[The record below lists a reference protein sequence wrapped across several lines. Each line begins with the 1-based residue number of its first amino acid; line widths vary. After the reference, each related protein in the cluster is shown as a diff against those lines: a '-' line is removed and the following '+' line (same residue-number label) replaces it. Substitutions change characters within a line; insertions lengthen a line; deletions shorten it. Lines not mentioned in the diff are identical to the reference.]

1 MIKSEQASLSVIRIA
16 VITLIAMCILSVSVL
31 ASSTGVKNVKIVLA
45 DNCEIDVLT
54 TKSVVS
60 DILEENRIMV
70 LPEENVVPNLDS
82 EIQDNYFKIVIT
94 GRTQDA
100 YSVVASSEEDGNV
113 RLDKLLS
120 SYNTIIEK
128 IVTLEEKIP
137 YETVMKDAS
146 GMHEGMAT
154 AVLKQGEE
162 GLKKST
168 YKIKY
173 QNDIEIGRTLISE
186 EIIKQPV
193 NKIIQVT
200 AVTARSSE
208 EKSKVHITVPAPNDT
223 TLAGK
228 VEGIQ
233 PTIKTMNASAYT
245 ASECGKSA
253 NSPGYGRTASGE
265 KASSWYTIAA
275 GKSYPMGTIMYIP
288 YFKSSPNGG
297 WFVVQDRGS
306 AISNNKI
313 DIYMST
319 YNECVTFGRRNLE
332 CYIYRVD

>member
-16 VITLIAMCILSVSVL
+16 VITLLAMFILSVSVL
-31 ASSTGVKNVKIVLA
+31 AASTGVKNVKIVLA

-60 DILEENRIMV
+60 DILEENRIIV
-70 LPEENVVPNLDS
+70 LPEENVVPNLDA
-82 EIQDNYFKIVIT
+82 EIQDNCSKIVIT
-94 GRTQDA
+94 GKTQDA
-100 YSVVASSEEDGNV
+100 YSVVISSEEAENV

-128 IVTLEEKIP
+128 IVTIEEKIP
-137 YETVMKDAS
+137 YETIMKDAS
-146 GMHEGMAT
+146 GTSEGMAT
-154 AVLKQGEE
+154 AVIKQGEE

-186 EIIKQPV
+186 EIIKQAV
-193 NKIIQVT
+193 NKIVQVT

-208 EKSKVHITVPAPNDT
+208 EKSRVHVTVPTPSDS
-223 TLAGK
+223 TLASK
-228 VEGIQ
+228 VEGMQ

-245 ASECGKSA
+245 ASECGKSID
-253 NSPGYGRTASGE
+253 SPGYGRTASGE

-275 GKSYPMGTIMYIP
+275 GKGYPMGTIMYIP